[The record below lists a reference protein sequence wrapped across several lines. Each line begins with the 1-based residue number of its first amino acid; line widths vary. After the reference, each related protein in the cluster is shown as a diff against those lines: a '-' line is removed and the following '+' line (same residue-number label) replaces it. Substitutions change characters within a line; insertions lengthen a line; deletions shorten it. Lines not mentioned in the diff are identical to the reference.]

1 MKRGAIFDM
10 DGTLLN
16 TERFYTQGWL
26 ETADKFGV
34 ERNLELAKAM
44 SGSAVTVMPE
54 IMHRFYPGIDA
65 DKYIS
70 TVVAFVKSESEKTLE
85 LMPGVKEILEYF
97 KSQNVVMAVASSSLK
112 TVVDANLTRTGI
124 RDYFKVV
131 IGGNQIKNG
140 KPAPDIFLKAAE
152 ELGVAPDD
160 CYVFEDSLN
169 GVRAGHAAGASTIMI
184 PDQAAPT
191 EEIKKICRVY
201 DSLNIAMQ
209 AIINAEL

>member
-1 MKRGAIFDM
+1 MKHGAIFDM

-34 ERNLELAKAM
+34 ERNPELAKAM
-44 SGSAVTVMPE
+44 SGSAVTDMPE

-65 DKYIS
+65 AKYLSI
-70 TVVAFVKSESEKTLE
+70 VVDFVKSESEKTLE

-112 TVVDANLTRTGI
+112 NVVDANLTRTGI

-184 PDQAAPT
+184 PDQAEPT

-201 DSLNIAMQ
+201 DSLNDAML